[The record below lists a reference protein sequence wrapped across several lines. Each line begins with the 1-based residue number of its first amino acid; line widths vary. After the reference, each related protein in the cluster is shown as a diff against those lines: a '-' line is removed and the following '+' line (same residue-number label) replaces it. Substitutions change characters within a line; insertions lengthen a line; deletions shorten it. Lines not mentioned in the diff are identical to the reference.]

1 MRQWTWLMVGAC
13 IGGMMSAGCVERRML
28 IVSDP
33 PGATVLVNGQN
44 VGLTPASVP
53 FTYYGKYDITL
64 IRDGYQT
71 KTYQARIRRP
81 WFQFFPLD
89 FAAEVLYPGHI
100 QDNRTLNFQ
109 MEPMVQPTS
118 EQIIRSAEAIRQ
130 RGQTLGPSEN

>member
-13 IGGMMSAGCVERRML
+13 IGGMMSVGCVERRML

>member
-1 MRQWTWLMVGAC
+1 MRPTAWLI
-13 IGGMMSAGCVERRML
+13 IGVNCCLAGIGCVERRML

-64 IRDGYQT
+64 IQDGYQT

-81 WFQFFPLD
+81 WFQFFPID

-100 QDNRTLNFQ
+100 QDNRTLNFTL
-109 MEPMVQPTS
+109 EPMVHPTA
-118 EQIIRSAEAIRQ
+118 EQLLRGAEAIRQ
-130 RGQTLGPSEN
+130 RGQTLSPDGN

>member
-1 MRQWTWLMVGAC
+1 
-13 IGGMMSAGCVERRML
+13 L

-33 PGATVLVNGQN
+33 PGATVVVNGQN